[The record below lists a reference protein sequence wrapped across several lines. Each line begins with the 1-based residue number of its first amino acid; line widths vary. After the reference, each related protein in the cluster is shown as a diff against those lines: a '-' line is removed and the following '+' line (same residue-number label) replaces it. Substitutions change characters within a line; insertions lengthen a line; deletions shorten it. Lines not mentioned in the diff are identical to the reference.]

1 MENNTTKRLV
11 RTAVIAALYAVL
23 TLFLAPISYGS
34 IQFRIS
40 EIMVLLAFF
49 DPFYI
54 GGLTLGCFVANILGP
69 NGMVDAVFGTIA
81 TFISV
86 YAISITGKYIK
97 SDTKSLIVASLWPVI
112 FNGLII
118 GWELNYLY
126 QLPLVLSIL
135 QVACGEFV
143 VVAIVGVPVMKLI
156 KSKYG
161 KVLAA
166 HVEDSR
172 G

>member
-97 SDTKSLIVASLWPVI
+97 SDTKALIVASLWPVI

-166 HVEDSR
+166 HVEDYK

>member
-1 MENNTTKRLV
+1 MKNNTTKRLV

-23 TLFLAPISYGS
+23 TLVLAPLSYGNV
-34 IQFRIS
+34 QFRIS

-54 GGLTLGCFVANILGP
+54 GGLTLGCFIANILGP

-86 YAISITGKYIK
+86 YAISLTGKYIK
-97 SDTKSLIVASLWPVI
+97 NDKTALVAASFWPTI

-118 GWELNYLY
+118 GCELNYLY
-126 QLPLVLSIL
+126 QLPLILSML
-135 QVACGEFV
+135 EVAAGEIV
-143 VVAIVGVPVMKLI
+143 VVTIVGVPVMSLI
-156 KSKYG
+156 KSKYS
-161 KVLAA
+161 KLLAA
-166 HVEDSR
+166 SQI
-172 G
+172 

>member
-97 SDTKSLIVASLWPVI
+97 SDTS
-112 FNGLII
+112 N
-118 GWELNYLY
+118 
-126 QLPLVLSIL
+126 
-135 QVACGEFV
+135 
-143 VVAIVGVPVMKLI
+143 
-156 KSKYG
+156 
-161 KVLAA
+161 
-166 HVEDSR
+166 
-172 G
+172 

>member
-1 MENNTTKRLV
+1 MKNNTTKRLV

-23 TLFLAPISYGS
+23 TLFLAPISYGN

-69 NGMVDAVFGTIA
+69 NGMIDAIFGTIA

-97 SDTKSLIVASLWPVI
+97 NDTKALIVASLWPVI
-112 FNGLII
+112 FNGIII

-126 QLPLVLSIL
+126 QLPFILSIL
-135 QVACGEFV
+135 EVAFGEFV
-143 VVAIVGVPVMKLI
+143 IVTIVGIPVMKLI
-156 KSKYG
+156 NSKYG
-161 KVLAA
+161 KVLAT
-166 HVEDSR
+166 HQ
-172 G
+172 

>member
-69 NGMVDAVFGTIA
+69 HGMVDAVFGTIA

-97 SDTKSLIVASLWPVI
+97 SDTKALIVASLWPVI

-166 HVEDSR
+166 H
-172 G
+172 

>member
-86 YAISITGKYIK
+86 YSISITGKYIK
-97 SDTKSLIVASLWPVI
+97 SDTKALIVASLWPVI

>member
-97 SDTKSLIVASLWPVI
+97 SDTKALIVASLWPVI

-166 HVEDSR
+166 HVADSR

>member
-97 SDTKSLIVASLWPVI
+97 SDTKALIVASLWPVI

-126 QLPLVLSIL
+126 QFPLVLSIL

-166 HVEDSR
+166 H
-172 G
+172 

>member
-97 SDTKSLIVASLWPVI
+97 SDTKALIVASLWPVI

>member
-11 RTAVIAALYAVL
+11 RTAVIAALYAAL
-23 TLFLAPISYGS
+23 TLVLAPISYGNL
-34 IQFRIS
+34 QFRIS

-97 SDTKSLIVASLWPVI
+97 NEKAAIAVASLWPTI

-126 QLPLVLSIL
+126 QLPLVLSML
-135 QVACGEFV
+135 EVAAGEIV
-143 VVAIVGVPVMKLI
+143 VVTILGVPVMNII
-156 KSKYG
+156 KNKYG
-161 KVLAA
+161 KILAA
-166 HVEDSR
+166 
-172 G
+172 GQM

>member
-49 DPFYI
+49 DQFYI

-97 SDTKSLIVASLWPVI
+97 SDTKALIVASLWPVI

-166 HVEDSR
+166 H
-172 G
+172 

>member
-1 MENNTTKRLV
+1 MKNNTTKRLV

-23 TLFLAPISYGS
+23 TLVLAPISYGNV
-34 IQFRIS
+34 QFRIS

-97 SDTKSLIVASLWPVI
+97 NDRIAL
-112 FNGLII
+112 
-118 GWELNYLY
+118 
-126 QLPLVLSIL
+126 
-135 QVACGEFV
+135 
-143 VVAIVGVPVMKLI
+143 VVA
-156 KSKYG
+156 
-161 KVLAA
+161 
-166 HVEDSR
+166 
-172 G
+172 